1 LAFKRYLMK
10 HLLSGSILALAL
22 FTFTSC
28 DKDSDGPSIAPY
40 TVPSDYSFENVD
52 FTEATAHVKM
62 LDGINKY
69 VGTTQS
75 SMDKVP
81 LDQSKIDNMW
91 TNTGNPFDTAWL
103 NTTGTSLS
111 EVIED
116 GQTFKGY
123 LDALAALS
131 AQDLTPAAEGSE
143 GYIARNAGKILVSG
157 NGVEYVQAF
166 QKGTM
171 GAALFKEAMDLLDQV
186 PTADNN
192 TVVAGQGTEMA
203 HTFDLAFGYLS
214 VPTNYDTT
222 AEFAT
227 NNRPSLLF
235 WGGYLRER
243 GLYIQAN
250 DVLWKAF
257 RTGRAA
263 IVAKDMVEVTEQI
276 AIIKEYWEKLAAAA
290 AWAYVTSPQSQA
302 GNLAS
307 QFHALSEG
315 LGFVAALKYRSST
328 SKLTDAQY
336 QQLVSILG
344 PDANLYEL
352 VNDPAFTQLNAAK
365 DILRTAYGQ
374 LQAE

>member
-1 LAFKRYLMK
+1 MK
-10 HLLSGSILALAL
+10 HFISGSVLTLAL

-28 DKDSDGPSIAPY
+28 NKDDDGPNVTPY
-40 TVPSDYSFENVD
+40 TVPSSYSFDNVD

-91 TNTGNPFDTAWL
+91 TNTSNPFDSAWL

-116 GQTFKGY
+116 GPTFRGY
-123 LDALAALS
+123 LDALVALS
-131 AQDLTPAAEGSE
+131 AKDLTPATEGAE
-143 GYIARNAGKILVSG
+143 GYIARNAGKILVNG
-157 NGVEYVQAF
+157 NGMEYVQAF

-171 GAALFKEAMDLLDQV
+171 GAALFKQAMDLLDQV
-186 PTADNN
+186 PSSDNK
-192 TVVAGQGTEMA
+192 TVVAGQGTAMA
-203 HTFDLAFGYLS
+203 HNSDLAFGYLS
-214 VPTNYDTT
+214 LPPNYDTT
-222 AEFAT
+222 AEFAL
-227 NNRPSLLF
+227 NNKPSLLF
-235 WGGYLRER
+235 WGNYLRER

-250 DVLWKAF
+250 DILWKAF

-263 IVAKDMVEVTEQI
+263 IVANDIVEVNNQI

-290 AWAYVTSPQSQA
+290 AWAYVTIPQSQA

-352 VNDPAFTQLNAAK
+352 VNDPSFTQLNAAK
-365 DILRTAYGQ
+365 EILRTAYGQ

>member
-1 LAFKRYLMK
+1 MK
-10 HLLSGSILALAL
+10 HLLTGSILSLAF
-22 FTFTSC
+22 FTLTSC
-28 DKDSDGPSIAPY
+28 DKDSDGPSITPY
-40 TVPSDYSFENVD
+40 TVPSSYTFENVD
-52 FTEATAHVKM
+52 FTQSTAHVKM

-69 VGTTQS
+69 ISTTQA

-91 TNTGNPFDTAWL
+91 TNTGSPFDTTWL

-123 LDALAALS
+123 LDAVAALS

-186 PTADNN
+186 PNADNN

-203 HTFDLAFGYLS
+203 HTFDLAFGYFS
-214 VPTNYDTT
+214 IPTNYDTT

-227 NNRPSLLF
+227 NNKPNLLF

-250 DVLWKAF
+250 DIIWKAF

-263 IVAKDMVEVTEQI
+263 IVAKDMVTVTEQVS
-276 AIIKEYWEKLAAAA
+276 IIKEYWEKLAAAA
-290 AWAYVTSPQSQA
+290 AWTYVTSPQSQA

-352 VNDPAFTQLNAAK
+352 VSDPAFAQLNAAK
-365 DILRTAYGQ
+365 EILRTAYGQ

>member
-1 LAFKRYLMK
+1 MN

-40 TVPSDYSFENVD
+40 TVPSSYSFEDVD

-69 VGTTQS
+69 IGTTQS
-75 SMDKVP
+75 NMDKVP

-91 TNTGNPFDTAWL
+91 TNTGNPFDSAWL

-131 AQDLTPAAEGSE
+131 AQDLTPAAEGSA

-171 GAALFKEAMDLLDQV
+171 GAALFKQAMDLLDQV
-186 PTADNN
+186 PASDNN

-214 VPTNYDTT
+214 LPANYDTS
-222 AEFAT
+222 AEFAA
-227 NNRPSLLF
+227 NNKPSLLF
-235 WGGYLRER
+235 WGNYLRER

-250 DVLWKAF
+250 DALWKAF

-263 IVAKDMVEVTEQI
+263 IVAKDISEVTEQI

-290 AWAYVTSPQSQA
+290 AWTYVTAPQSQA

-352 VNDPAFTQLNAAK
+352 VSDPSFTHLNAAK
-365 DILRTAYGQ
+365 EILRTAYGQ

>member
-1 LAFKRYLMK
+1 MRHFI
-10 HLLSGSILALAL
+10 SGSVLALAL
-22 FTFTSC
+22 FFFTSC
-28 DKDSDGPSIAPY
+28 EKDSEGPSITPY
-40 TVPSDYSFENVD
+40 TVPSSYSFDNVD
-52 FTEATAHVKM
+52 FTEASAHVKM

-69 VGTTQS
+69 VAKTQA

-91 TNTGNPFDTAWL
+91 TNTGNPFDSAWL

-123 LDALAALS
+123 LDALVSLS
-131 AQDLTPAAEGSE
+131 AKDLTPAAEGSE
-143 GYIARNAGKILVSG
+143 GYIARNAGKILVSA
-157 NGVEYVQAF
+157 NGLEYAQAF

-171 GAALFKEAMDLLDQV
+171 GAALFKQAMDLLDQV
-186 PTADNN
+186 PSADNN
-192 TVVAGQGTEMA
+192 TVVAGQGTAMA
-203 HTFDLAFGYLS
+203 HNFDLAFGYLS
-214 VPTNYDTT
+214 LPTNYDTT
-222 AEFAT
+222 AEFAA
-227 NNRPSLLF
+227 NNKPSLLF
-235 WGGYLRER
+235 WGNYLRER

-263 IVAKDMVEVTEQI
+263 IEAKDIVEVNKQI
-276 AIIKEYWEKLAAAA
+276 AIIKEHWEKLAAAA
-290 AWAYVTSPQSQA
+290 AWTYITIPQSQA

-315 LGFVAALKYRSST
+315 QGFVAALKYRSST

-336 QQLVSILG
+336 QELTRILG

-352 VNDPAFTQLNAAK
+352 VNDPSFTELNAAK
-365 DILRTAYGQ
+365 EILRTAYGQ